1 MNECEGQKDRQIA
14 KKGFGKFVYSANY
27 IYRLECYQLVP
38 PSVTWNVEL
47 TASL

>member
-14 KKGFGKFVYSANY
+14 MKFVYSANY
-27 IYRLECYQLVP
+27 VYRLECYQLVP
-38 PSVTWNVEL
+38 ASMTWNVEL